1 MTVSRR
7 EFVKASS
14 LAVAALATPTGSG
27 ALARDVV
34 PSQQGGDVPPRQLCM
49 LALDAA
55 RSAGASYA
63 DVRVVGLRRQT
74 VRTREERVSG
84 VEESESL
91 GIGVRVLVDGAW
103 GFSASHRLA
112 RSEAMVVARAA
123 VAQARVNARLGGSG
137 VELAPVEAYPDGE
150 WRSPIEIDPFEVPV
164 DDKIALLLEANA
176 EALRVDRVRF
186 VNSAIRVER
195 VQTTFGS
202 TAGSLLQQT
211 VYRTYPTM
219 TVTAVAPDRS
229 GFESRSSGEVA
240 PMGLG
245 YEYVEHADLKGRA
258 GAWAEEAAAKLT
270 APSIEPGEYDL
281 VLHPSH
287 LFLTIHESIGHA
299 TELDRAMGYE
309 AGFAGTTFLA
319 PPRAVLGTFQFG
331 PEFMNVQGDRTQ
343 RGGLATVGWDD
354 EGVAADSWPIVRDG
368 VFVDYQT
375 TREQAGWIAEFTG
388 NDRSHGCAHAESW
401 RYAPFQRMPNIS
413 LLPGEEGHGLD
424 DLIAATD
431 RGILIKGRG
440 SYSIDQQRYNFQFG
454 GQVFHEIRGGKL
466 VGMVK
471 DVAYQSRTPDFWNS
485 LDMLGGPRTYELGGT
500 LGDGKGQPPQSN
512 AVSHGCPVARFRGV
526 RVINTAAA

>member
-1 MTVSRR
+1 MTVNRR
-7 EFVKASS
+7 DFVKTSS
-14 LAVAALATPTGSG
+14 LAMAALAVPGGSDL
-27 ALARDVV
+27 LARELM
-34 PSQQGGDVPPRQLCM
+34 PAQQATDLASRQLCM

-63 DVRVVGLRRQT
+63 DARVVGIRRQT
-74 VRTREERVSG
+74 VRTREERVSA
-84 VEESESL
+84 VEESDSL
-91 GIGVRVLVDGAW
+91 GLGIRVLVDGAW
-103 GFSASHRLA
+103 GFSASHRLT
-112 RSEAMVVARAA
+112 RPEAMTLARAA
-123 VAQARVNARLGGSG
+123 VEQARVNARLGGG
-137 VELAPVEAYPDGE
+137 DVQLAPIEAYPDGE
-150 WRSPIEIDPFEVPV
+150 WRSPIAIDPFEVTV
-164 DDKIALLLEANA
+164 EDKIALLLEANA

-186 VNSAIRVER
+186 VNSAIRAER
-195 VQTTFGS
+195 IETTFAS
-202 TAGSLLQQT
+202 TAGSMIQQA
-211 VYRTYPTM
+211 VYRTYPSM

-245 YEYVEHADLKGRA
+245 YEYVERVDLKERA
-258 GAWAEEAAAKLT
+258 GPWAEEAAAKLT
-270 APSIEPGEYDL
+270 ARSVEPGEYDL

-319 PPRAVLGTFQFG
+319 PPESVLGKFRFG

-343 RGGLATVGWDD
+343 RGALATVGWDD
-354 EGVAADSWPIVRDG
+354 EGVAADSWPIVQDG
-368 VFVDYQT
+368 VLVDYQT
-375 TREQAGWIAEFTG
+375 TREQARWIAEFTG
-388 NDRSHGCAHAESW
+388 NERSHGCAHAESW
-401 RYAPFQRMPNIS
+401 QHTQFQRMPNVS

-454 GQVFHEIRGGKL
+454 GQVFHEIKNGQI
-466 VGMVK
+466 VGMLK

-485 LDMLGGPRTYELGGT
+485 LDMLGGPQTYELGGT
-500 LGDGKGQPPQSN
+500 LSDGKGQPPQSN
-512 AVSHGCPVARFRGV
+512 AVSHGCPVARFRKV